1 MSLDVI
7 KIQAIHVQWNKSEVV
22 KLDFSNRIFDL
33 TSLVKAKLLDVELV
47 MKKMKTFYEIDKK
60 NMKWILRLAKD
71 SNTNRLSDEWKEYSE
86 FFTIARKNQKSFI
99 DIDRVID
106 YLRETEDKKKLN
118 QSFYEAWLKKKV
130 VNEFRWF

>member
-33 TSLVKAKLLDVELV
+33 TSLVKAKLLGVELV
-47 MKKMKTFYEIDKK
+47 MKKMKTFYEINKK

-71 SNTNRLSDEWKEYSE
+71 PNTNRLSDEWKEYFE

-130 VNEFRWF
+130 VDEFHWF

>member
-7 KIQAIHVQWNKSEVV
+7 KIQAIHVQWDKSEAV

-33 TSLVKAKLLDVELV
+33 TSLVKAKLLGVELV
-47 MKKMKTFYEIDKK
+47 MKKVKTFYEIDKK

-71 SNTNRLSDEWKEYSE
+71 SNTNWLSDKWKEYFE

-99 DIDRVID
+99 NINRVID
-106 YLRETEDKKKLN
+106 YLRETKDKKKLN

-130 VNEFRWF
+130 VDEFRWF

>member
-1 MSLDVI
+1 M
-7 KIQAIHVQWNKSEVV
+7 

-47 MKKMKTFYEIDKK
+47 MKKVKTFYEIDKK

-71 SNTNRLSDEWKEYSE
+71 SNTNWLSDKWKEYFE

-99 DIDRVID
+99 NIDRVID
-106 YLRETEDKKKLN
+106 YLRETKDKEKLN

-130 VNEFRWF
+130 VDEFRWF

>member
-47 MKKMKTFYEIDKK
+47 MKKVKTSYEIDKK

-99 DIDRVID
+99 NIDQVIN

>member
-7 KIQAIHVQWNKSEVV
+7 KIQAIHVQWDKSEVV

-33 TSLVKAKLLDVELV
+33 TPLVKAKLLGVELV
-47 MKKMKTFYEIDKK
+47 MKKVETFYEIDKK
-60 NMKWILRLAKD
+60 NMEWILRLAED
-71 SNTNRLSDEWKEYSE
+71 PNTNRLPDEWKEYSG
-86 FFTIARKNQKSFI
+86 FFTIARKNQKPFT

>member
-99 DIDRVID
+99 NIDQVIN

>member
-1 MSLDVI
+1 MLDR
-7 KIQAIHVQWNKSEVV
+7 V
-22 KLDFSNRIFDL
+22 KLDSSNRIFDL
-33 TSLVKAKLLDVELV
+33 TSLVKAKLLGVELV
-47 MKKMKTFYEIDKK
+47 IKKMKTFYEIDKK
-60 NMKWILRLAKD
+60 NMKWILRLAED
-71 SNTNRLSDEWKEYSE
+71 PNTNRLSDEWKEYSE

-130 VNEFRWF
+130 VDEFRWF

>member
-1 MSLDVI
+1 MSLDVT
-7 KIQAIHVQWNKSEVV
+7 KIQAIHVQWNKSKVV
-22 KLDFSNRIFDL
+22 KLDFLNRIFDL
-33 TSLVKAKLLDVELV
+33 TPLVKAKLLDVELV
-47 MKKMKTFYEIDKK
+47 MKKMKTFYEVNKK

-71 SNTNRLSDEWKEYSE
+71 SNTNRLPDEWKEYFE

-106 YLRETEDKKKLN
+106 YLREIEDKKNLN

>member
-7 KIQAIHVQWNKSEVV
+7 KIQAIHVQWDKSEVV

-60 NMKWILRLAKD
+60 NMKWILRLAED
-71 SNTNRLSDEWKEYSE
+71 PNTNRLSDEWKEYSE

-130 VNEFRWF
+130 VDEFRWF

>member
-7 KIQAIHVQWNKSEVV
+7 KIQAIHVQWDKSEVV

-33 TSLVKAKLLDVELV
+33 TSLVKAKLLGVELV
-47 MKKMKTFYEIDKK
+47 MKKVKTFYEIDKK

-71 SNTNRLSDEWKEYSE
+71 SNTNWLFDKWKEYFE

-99 DIDRVID
+99 NIDRVID
-106 YLRETEDKKKLN
+106 YLRETKDKKKLN

-130 VNEFRWF
+130 VDEFRWF

>member
-7 KIQAIHVQWNKSEVV
+7 KIQAIHVQWDKSEVV
-22 KLDFSNRIFDL
+22 KLDFSDRIFDL
-33 TSLVKAKLLDVELV
+33 TPLAKAKLLGVELV
-47 MKKMKTFYEIDKK
+47 MKKVKTFYEIDKK
-60 NMKWILRLAKD
+60 DMKWILRLAKD
-71 SNTNRLSDEWKEYSE
+71 PNTNRLPDEWKEYSG

-130 VNEFRWF
+130 VDEFRWF

>member
-71 SNTNRLSDEWKEYSE
+71 SNTNRLYDEWKEYSE

-99 DIDRVID
+99 NIDRVIN

>member
-1 MSLDVI
+1 MLLDVI
-7 KIQAIHVQWNKSEVV
+7 KIQAIHVQWDKSEVV

-33 TSLVKAKLLDVELV
+33 TSSVKAKLLDVELV
-47 MKKMKTFYEIDKK
+47 MKKVKTFYEIDKK

-71 SNTNRLSDEWKEYSE
+71 SNTNWLSDEWKEYYE

-106 YLRETEDKKKLN
+106 YLRKTEDKKNLN

-130 VNEFRWF
+130 VDEFRWF

>member
-22 KLDFSNRIFDL
+22 KLDLSNRIFDL

-47 MKKMKTFYEIDKK
+47 MKKVKTFYEINK

-71 SNTNRLSDEWKEYSE
+71 SNTNRLSDKWKEYFE
-86 FFTIARKNQKSFI
+86 FFTIARKNRLSSR
-99 DIDRVID
+99 DR
-106 YLRETEDKKKLN
+106 R
-118 QSFYEAWLKKKV
+118 
-130 VNEFRWF
+130 

>member
-7 KIQAIHVQWNKSEVV
+7 KIQAIHVQWDKSEVV
-22 KLDFSNRIFDL
+22 KLDLSNHIFDL
-33 TSLVKAKLLDVELV
+33 TSLVKAKLLGVELV
-47 MKKMKTFYEIDKK
+47 MKKMKTFYEINKK

-71 SNTNRLSDEWKEYSE
+71 SNTNRLPDEWKEYFE

-99 DIDRVID
+99 DIDQMID

-130 VNEFRWF
+130 VDEFRWF

>member
-47 MKKMKTFYEIDKK
+47 MKKMKTFYKIDKK

-71 SNTNRLSDEWKEYSE
+71 SNTNRLYDEWKEYSE

-99 DIDRVID
+99 NIDRVIN

>member
-7 KIQAIHVQWNKSEVV
+7 KIQAIHVQWDKSEVV

-33 TSLVKAKLLDVELV
+33 TSLVKAKLLGVELV
-47 MKKMKTFYEIDKK
+47 MKKVKTFYEIDKK

-71 SNTNRLSDEWKEYSE
+71 SNTNWLSDKWKEYFE

-99 DIDRVID
+99 NIDRVID
-106 YLRETEDKKKLN
+106 YLRETKDKKKLN

-130 VNEFRWF
+130 VDEFRWF

>member
-7 KIQAIHVQWNKSEVV
+7 KIQAIHVQWDKSEVV

-33 TSLVKAKLLDVELV
+33 TSLVKAKLLGVELV
-47 MKKMKTFYEIDKK
+47 MKKVKTFYEIDKK

-71 SNTNRLSDEWKEYSE
+71 SNTNWLSDKWKEYFE

-99 DIDRVID
+99 NINQVID
-106 YLRETEDKKKLN
+106 YLRETKDKKKLN

-130 VNEFRWF
+130 VDEFRWF